1 MEVKRG
7 QNSINLILRAQI
19 EMSYGKRLEKNIFL
33 NYISQFFCVWFSWV
47 QVWVFSP
54 KLVL

>member
-47 QVWVFSP
+47 QVWVFCP